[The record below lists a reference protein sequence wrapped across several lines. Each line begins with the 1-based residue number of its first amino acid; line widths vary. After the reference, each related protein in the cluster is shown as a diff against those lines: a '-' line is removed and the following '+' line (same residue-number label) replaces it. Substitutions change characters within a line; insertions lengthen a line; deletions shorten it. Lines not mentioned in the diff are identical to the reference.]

1 MSQSDLSTNQAR
13 AIQALLA
20 CATIEKAAEQA
31 GLSGRTVYRYLNEPT
46 FKAAL
51 RARQDQVIAGAVA
64 ALAGLAGKSIET
76 LRGVMEDPEAAQGV
90 RTRAALGVLGH
101 IHDMIELRDLAE
113 RVAALEARA

>member
-51 RARQDQVIAGAVA
+51 RARQDQAIAAAVA
-64 ALAGLAGKSIET
+64 ALAGLAGQSIET
-76 LRGVMEDPEAAQGV
+76 LRGVMEDTEAAQGV
-90 RTRAALGVLGH
+90 RVRASLGVLSH

>member
-1 MSQSDLSTNQAR
+1 MSQPDLSTNQAR
-13 AIQALLA
+13 AIGALLA

-31 GLSGRTVYRYLNEPT
+31 GLSKRTIYRYLNAAT

-51 RARQDQVIAGAVA
+51 RARQDQAIAAAVA

-90 RTRAALGVLGH
+90 RTRAALGVLDH
-101 IHDMIELRDLAE
+101 VHRMMELRDLAE
-113 RVAALEARA
+113 RVAALEARQ

>member
-31 GLSGRTVYRYLNEPT
+31 GLSGRTVYRYLNDPT

-51 RARQDQVIAGAVA
+51 RARQDQAIAAAVA
-64 ALAGLAGKSIET
+64 ALAGLAGDAIET
-76 LRGVMEDPEAAQGV
+76 LRGVLGDAEASRGV
-90 RTRAALGVLGH
+90 QTRAALGVLDH
-101 IHDMIELRDLAE
+101 VKRLIEFADLEE
-113 RVAALEARA
+113 RVSALERR